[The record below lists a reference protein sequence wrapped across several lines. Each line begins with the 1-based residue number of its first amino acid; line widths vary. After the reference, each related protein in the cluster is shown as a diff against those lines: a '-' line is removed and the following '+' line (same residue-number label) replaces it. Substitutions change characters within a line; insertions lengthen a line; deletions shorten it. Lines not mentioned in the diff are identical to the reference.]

1 VPNYQRKNLKEVSSK
16 STLSA
21 ASRVRDILKSYPSMS
36 RTIWMAASAAVLVM
50 AVAAANAGCKKAQ
63 SPPSRNADLAA
74 LSGVNCRDVQPPTD
88 PELMAW
94 EPSSRTMLDRL
105 RRQGVVAVRY
115 EANGCDVSLE
125 LLPQCVGP
133 RNRYVYSPLKASAS
147 HVAHDV
153 TELFAQLPLG
163 AANVSGL
170 LKDNHALRTDFMVVG
185 SVALPEGSTITEYDL
200 VGPECRRATHVIN
213 ALYVGGFAMA
223 ATKNNHSSASLFG
236 IAIAPGTEGITREG
250 YAAICER
257 AATEKIELE
266 GCSVPLRV
274 SLLSLHVD
282 AKDGKLSSPSRC
294 MTGFFF
300 DGTRCVAGTQP
311 KPTAAST
318 QCHSTHDP
326 ACTTGGSSSG
336 GTAHSNGSLPDG
348 GKPVFD
354 QNAVERIVR
363 QRQAG
368 VRRTCW
374 ETAPES
380 MKRISVSVTTRIDT
394 QGKVEKADPQ
404 ILDSEGPTD
413 VASVIS
419 RCIANDIRSWQFPEP
434 ESEKVLTLPFHL
446 IRQ

>member
-1 VPNYQRKNLKEVSSK
+1 MQPAPNEWRAPRIKETIEARPAAFMPARPSQGRDNLDVLMLKRLPCFALGAFFLIVGCRKPAGPASK
-16 STLSA
+16 
-21 ASRVRDILKSYPSMS
+21 
-36 RTIWMAASAAVLVM
+36 
-50 AVAAANAGCKKAQ
+50 
-63 SPPSRNADLAA
+63 NADLAA
-74 LSGVNCRDVQPPTD
+74 AAGVNCASVAAPTE

-94 EPSSRTMLDRL
+94 EPQSRTMLDRL

-125 LLPQCVGP
+125 LLPQCIGP

-153 TELFAQLPLG
+153 TELFSQLPLG
-163 AANVSGL
+163 ASNVSGL

-185 SVALPEGSTITEYDL
+185 SVALPQGSTITEYDL
-200 VGPECRRATHVIN
+200 VGPECKKATHVIS

-223 ATKNNHSSASLFG
+223 ATKNNRSSASLFG

-257 AATEKIELE
+257 AANEKIELE

-274 SLLSLHVD
+274 SLLSL
-282 AKDGKLSSPSRC
+282 DGKSPPSRC
-294 MTGFFF
+294 TAGFFF

-311 KPTAAST
+311 KPTSASAE
-318 QCHSTHDP
+318 CHST
-326 ACTTGGSSSG
+326 AETTCTSSG
-336 GTAHSNGSLPDG
+336 DALVAPDG
-348 GKPVFD
+348 GKPIFD
-354 QNAVERIVR
+354 QLAVERIVR
-363 QRQAG
+363 QRQGG

-380 MKRISVSVTTRIDT
+380 MKRITVNVTTRIDT
-394 QGKVEKADPQ
+394 QGKVAQADGQ
-404 ILDSEGPTD
+404 VIDSEGPAD
-413 VASVIS
+413 VANVVG
-419 RCIANDIRSWQFPEP
+419 RCVANEVRSWRFPEP
-434 ESEKVLTLPFHL
+434 ETEKVLTLPFHL